1 MVGFGYNVH
10 NFLAGNPELLDKPM
24 DELFQKVGCG
34 MVKIKKDFEFCGV
47 HIRKGFYLGFEG
59 GYCVFI
65 IANIYIKPFPS
76 IEECDG
82 FREKA
87 TVATD
92 IYVPEEDGIL
102 AYSNTDL
109 FQLIHRH
116 KSMFI
121 DQNAI
126 DYCEYWR
133 NEFKKS
139 YGYLLPD
146 EDEYDDDEYDS
157 DISKGDDDVLVVTE
171 DK

>member
-1 MVGFGYNVH
+1 MIGFGYNVH

-24 DELFQKVGCG
+24 DGLFQKIGCG
-34 MVKIKKDFEFCGV
+34 MVKIKKDFEYCGV
-47 HIRKGFYLGFEG
+47 HIKKGFYLGFEE

-65 IANIYIKPFPS
+65 IANIYIKTFPS
-76 IEECDG
+76 IEELDG

-92 IYVPEEDGIL
+92 IYVPCRDGVL

-109 FQLIHRH
+109 FQLMYEHR
-116 KSMFI
+116 SMFL
-121 DQNAI
+121 DDNAK

-133 NEFKKS
+133 NEFKKTH
-139 YGYLLPD
+139 GYLLPD
-146 EDEYDDDEYDS
+146 EEEYDDDVLEE
-157 DISKGDDDVLVVTE
+157 DDNVLVVKE